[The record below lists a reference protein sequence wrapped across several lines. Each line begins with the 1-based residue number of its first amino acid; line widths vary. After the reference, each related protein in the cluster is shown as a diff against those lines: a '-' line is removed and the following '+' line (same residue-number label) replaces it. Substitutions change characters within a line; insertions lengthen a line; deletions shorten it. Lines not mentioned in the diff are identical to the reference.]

1 MSVCLQ
7 GQRIHLLKEKA
18 QGLSPCEET
27 KVTDEQRFG
36 GIRRLYGDAAYEI
49 FSQAHVCVIGIGGV
63 GSWAAEAL
71 ARSGIGKITLID
83 MDDICVTNTN
93 RQIHALSDTIGESK
107 VDVMTQRVKQ
117 INPNCEITSIED
129 FATADNMSELLAEP
143 FDYIIDCIDSIKPK
157 AALMAWCKSNKRSVI
172 TIGGAGGQT
181 DPTKIQ
187 TADLA
192 KTVGD
197 PLAANLRNFLRRY
210 YNFSRNTKR
219 RFNIECVFSIEQLN
233 YPQGDGTVSK
243 QRLKGD
249 TETKMNCDTGF
260 GASTAVTATFGF
272 VAVSRVLDKLIKA
285 AN

>member
-1 MSVCLQ
+1 MFTESKNTLIERKSA
-7 GQRIHLLKEKA
+7 GR
-18 QGLSPCEET
+18 SPCEER
-27 KVTDEQRFG
+27 KVTDDQRFG
-36 GIRRLYGDAAYEI
+36 GIRRLYGDAAYEV
-49 FSQAHVCVIGIGGV
+49 FSHAHVCVIGIGGV

-83 MDDICVTNTN
+83 MDDICITNTN
-93 RQIHALSDTIGESK
+93 RQIHALGGAIGHSK
-107 VDVMTQRVKQ
+107 VEVMAERIGL
-117 INPNCEITSIED
+117 INPNCQVTCTED
-129 FATADNMSELLAEP
+129 FVTPENMPELLAEP

-157 AALMAWCKSNKRSVI
+157 AALMAWCKRNNRKVI

-210 YNFSRNTKR
+210 YNFSRNLTR
-219 RFNIECVFSIEQLN
+219 RFEIECVYSIEQLN